1 MKIGSVFGFL
11 KHLIDICIFPNKL
24 IELDGLGTIN
34 WFLVPDDQF
43 LYALLGIS
51 CLLLFILY
59 ACFSEF
65 NRHLNLFIV
74 VFLSSMC
81 FH

>member
-43 LYALLGIS
+43 LYGSPRNKLSIPIHLVCMLL
-51 CLLLFILY
+51 
-59 ACFSEF
+59 
-65 NRHLNLFIV
+65 
-74 VFLSSMC
+74 
-81 FH
+81 